1 MGSKKKIVF
10 FTIFG
15 LIPFYSSNLS
25 FLFDFVKINYNERF
39 LNEIS
44 FLYGALIVSFLSG
57 MQWQKIIQEKL
68 ENFYFLPMITVII
81 VWTYKYDFFLYYQK
95 FIIIL
100 CLFFLLLIDCTL
112 LKKFNELWFRKL
124 RFVVTFLAILSYFL

>member
-10 FTIFG
+10 FTISG

-44 FLYGALIVSFLSG
+44 LLYGALIVSFLSG

-68 ENFYFLPMITVII
+68 EKFYFLPMITVII

-124 RFVVTFLAILSYFL
+124 RFVVTFSAILSYFL